1 MACRWTKEASEATT
15 SEEDNQIFQGNV
27 NFRALRTSRDLA
39 RNALKI
45 YTSLNLVHHISPGLK
60 FGSIAD

>member
-27 NFRALRTSRDLA
+27 NFRVRTIETWHEMLWKFTH
-39 RNALKI
+39 LQTLYI
-45 YTSLNLVHHISPGLK
+45 TSLLV
-60 FGSIAD
+60 